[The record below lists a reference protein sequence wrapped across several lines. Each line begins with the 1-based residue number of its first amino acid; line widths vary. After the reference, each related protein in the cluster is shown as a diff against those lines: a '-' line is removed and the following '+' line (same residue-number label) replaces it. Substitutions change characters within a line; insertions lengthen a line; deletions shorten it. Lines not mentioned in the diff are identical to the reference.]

1 MFAVTM
7 DFFLISLL
15 ISFRRL
21 IFTSLNYSLDATVP
35 NALVCSGAA
44 DCLALKLCLRTGKII
59 FCKKKEHVLCA
70 SIRESC
76 CEKSFLNLQVKS
88 SL

>member
-59 FCKKKEHVLCA
+59 FCKKNSMFCVPPSGRAAVRKA
-70 SIRESC
+70 
-76 CEKSFLNLQVKS
+76 F
-88 SL
+88 